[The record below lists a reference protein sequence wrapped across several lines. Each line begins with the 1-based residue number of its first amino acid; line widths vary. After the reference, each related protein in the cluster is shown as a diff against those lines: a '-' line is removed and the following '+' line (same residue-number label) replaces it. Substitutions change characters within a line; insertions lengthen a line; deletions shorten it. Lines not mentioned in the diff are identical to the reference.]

1 MAVSAT
7 DEAKISTASK
17 SARQRDIFWV
27 FVKIGLLSFGGPAGQ
42 IALMHR
48 ILVDEKEWLDEQSF
62 LNALNFCMLL
72 PGPEAM
78 QLATFAGWR
87 LRGISGGLIA
97 GGLFVLPG
105 AVVMLILSI
114 SYVAFS
120 GTSMLSGIF
129 LGVKAAILVVVV
141 QALITLSRRALTQ
154 TQHYVISGAAFVG
167 LFFLNLSY
175 PVIVIASGVYGAFFL
190 SAYHKGPQILSPEG
204 AHHIPELSAF
214 SIGRFA
220 ITLGVG
226 LCLWLC
232 PLVIVFWGIGVPF
245 LAELGWFFS
254 KLALVTFG
262 GAYAVLAY
270 MAQDV
275 VGAYGWLNPAQ
286 VLDGLGLAETTPG
299 PLILVTQFVAFVAGF
314 QQGGYALALMAVS
327 LGLWVTFVPCFL
339 WIFLGAPYV
348 QRLSSQPR
356 LWGAL
361 GAVTAAVVGVILNLS
376 VWFALQVSFETVLEL
391 RMGLLTFWVPQLAS
405 VDLRVIV
412 IATLSAILIWRF
424 KLALGWVLMGAAGFG
439 LLFDLLF

>member
-17 SARQRDIFWV
+17 SARLRDIFWV

-120 GTSMLSGIF
+120 GTSILSGIF

-190 SAYHKGPQILSPEG
+190 SAYHEGPQILSPEG
-204 AHHIPELSAF
+204 AQIPQLSAF
-214 SIGRFA
+214 SFGRFA
-220 ITLGVG
+220 ITFGVG

>member
-17 SARQRDIFWV
+17 SARLMDIFWV

-105 AVVMLILSI
+105 ALVMLILSI

-120 GTSMLSGIF
+120 GTSILSGIF

-190 SAYHKGPQILSPEG
+190 SAYHEGPQILSPEG
-204 AHHIPELSAF
+204 AEIPQLSAF
-214 SIGRFA
+214 SFGRFV
-220 ITLGVG
+220 ITFGVG

-314 QQGGYALALMAVS
+314 QQGGYALALMAVL

-348 QRLSSQPR
+348 QRLSSQPT

-424 KLALGWVLMGAAGFG
+424 KLALGWVLMGAAGVG

>member
-17 SARQRDIFWV
+17 SARLRDIFWV

-167 LFFLNLSY
+167 LFFLNLPY

-190 SAYHKGPQILSPEG
+190 SAYHEGPQILSPEG
-204 AHHIPELSAF
+204 AQIPQLSAF
-214 SIGRFA
+214 SFGRFA
-220 ITLGVG
+220 ITFGVG

>member
-1 MAVSAT
+1 MAFSAT

-17 SARQRDIFWV
+17 SARLRDIFWV

-120 GTSMLSGIF
+120 GTSILSGIF

-190 SAYHKGPQILSPEG
+190 SAYHEGPQILSPEG
-204 AHHIPELSAF
+204 AEIPQLSAF
-214 SIGRFA
+214 SFGRFA
-220 ITLGVG
+220 ITFGVG

-314 QQGGYALALMAVS
+314 QQGGYALALMAVL

-348 QRLSSQPR
+348 QRLSSQPT

-424 KLALGWVLMGAAGFG
+424 KLALGWVLMGAAGVG

>member
-17 SARQRDIFWV
+17 SARLRDIFWV

-120 GTSMLSGIF
+120 GTSILSGIF

-190 SAYHKGPQILSPEG
+190 SAYHEGPQILSPEG
-204 AHHIPELSAF
+204 AEIPQLSAF
-214 SIGRFA
+214 SFGRFA
-220 ITLGVG
+220 ITFGVG

-232 PLVIVFWGIGVPF
+232 PLVIVFWGIGAPF

-424 KLALGWVLMGAAGFG
+424 KLALGWVLMGAAGVG

>member
-17 SARQRDIFWV
+17 SARLRDIFWV

-167 LFFLNLSY
+167 LFFFNLSY

-204 AHHIPELSAF
+204 AQIPQLSAF
-214 SIGRFA
+214 SFGRFA

-270 MAQDV
+270 MAQNV

-314 QQGGYALALMAVS
+314 QQGGYALALIAVS

-391 RMGLLTFWVPQLAS
+391 RMGLLTFWVPQLVS

-424 KLALGWVLMGAAGFG
+424 KLALGWVLMGAAGVG

>member
-17 SARQRDIFWV
+17 SARLRDIFWV

-114 SYVAFS
+114 GYVAFS

-167 LFFLNLSY
+167 LFFFNLSY

-190 SAYHKGPQILSPEG
+190 SAYHKAPQILSPEG
-204 AHHIPELSAF
+204 AQIPQLSAF
-214 SIGRFA
+214 SFGRFA
-220 ITLGVG
+220 ITFGVG

-439 LLFDLLF
+439 LLFDLLV

>member
-17 SARQRDIFWV
+17 SARLRDIFWV

-105 AVVMLILSI
+105 AAVMLILSI

-141 QALITLSRRALTQ
+141 QALITVSRRALTQ

-175 PVIVIASGVYGAFFL
+175 PVIVIASGLYGAFFL
-190 SAYHKGPQILSPEG
+190 SAYHKRPQILSPEG
-204 AHHIPELSAF
+204 AHIPELSAF
-214 SIGRFA
+214 SLGRFA

-232 PLVIVFWGIGVPF
+232 PLVIVFWGIGAPF

-275 VGAYGWLNPAQ
+275 VGAYGWLSPAQ

-391 RMGLLTFWVPQLAS
+391 RMGHLTFWVPQLAS

-424 KLALGWVLMGAAGFG
+424 KLALGWVLMGAAGIG

>member
-204 AHHIPELSAF
+204 AQIPQLSAF
-214 SIGRFA
+214 SFGRFA

>member
-7 DEAKISTASK
+7 DEAKISTTSK
-17 SARQRDIFWV
+17 PARLRDIFWV

-87 LRGISGGLIA
+87 LRGVSGGLIA
-97 GGLFVLPG
+97 GSLFVMPG
-105 AVVMLILSI
+105 AVVMLALSI

-120 GTSMLSGIF
+120 GAPVLSGIF

-154 TQHYVISGAAFVG
+154 IQHYVISGAAFVG
-167 LFFLNLSY
+167 LFFLNLPY

-190 SAYHKGPQILSPEG
+190 SAYHKRPQILSPED
-204 AHHIPELSAF
+204 AQISELSAF
-214 SIGRFA
+214 SFGRFA
-220 ITLGVG
+220 IKLGVG

-232 PLVIVFWGIGVPF
+232 PLVIVFWGVGVPF

-339 WIFLGAPYV
+339 WIFLGAPYF

-391 RMGLLTFWVPQLAS
+391 HMGILTFWVPQLAS

-439 LLFDLLF
+439 LLFDLLV

>member
-17 SARQRDIFWV
+17 SARLRDIFWV

-105 AVVMLILSI
+105 ALVMLILSI

-167 LFFLNLSY
+167 LFFLNLPY

-190 SAYHKGPQILSPEG
+190 SAYHKRPQILSPEG
-204 AHHIPELSAF
+204 AHIPELSAF
-214 SIGRFA
+214 SLGRFA
-220 ITLGVG
+220 ITLGMG

-232 PLVIVFWGIGVPF
+232 PLVIVFWGIGAPF

-275 VGAYGWLNPAQ
+275 VGAYGWLSPAQ

-391 RMGLLTFWVPQLAS
+391 RMGHLTFWVPQLAS

-412 IATLSAILIWRF
+412 IATLSAILIWRL
-424 KLALGWVLMGAAGFG
+424 KLALGWVLMGAAGIG

>member
-17 SARQRDIFWV
+17 SARLRDIFWV

-120 GTSMLSGIF
+120 GTSILSGIF

-190 SAYHKGPQILSPEG
+190 SAYHEGPQILSPEG
-204 AHHIPELSAF
+204 AEIPQLSAF
-214 SIGRFA
+214 SFGRFA
-220 ITLGVG
+220 ITFGVG

>member
-17 SARQRDIFWV
+17 SARLRDIFWV

-120 GTSMLSGIF
+120 GTSILSGIF

-154 TQHYVISGAAFVG
+154 TQHYVIFGAAFVG

-190 SAYHKGPQILSPEG
+190 SAYHEGPQILSPEG
-204 AHHIPELSAF
+204 AEIPQLSAF
-214 SIGRFA
+214 SFGRFA
-220 ITLGVG
+220 ITFGVG

-232 PLVIVFWGIGVPF
+232 PLVIVLWGIGVPF

-314 QQGGYALALMAVS
+314 QQGGYALALMAVL

-424 KLALGWVLMGAAGFG
+424 KLALGWVLMGAAGVG

>member
-1 MAVSAT
+1 MAISAT

-17 SARQRDIFWV
+17 PARLRDIFWV
-27 FVKIGLLSFGGPAGQ
+27 FVRIGLLSFGGPAGQ

-87 LRGISGGLIA
+87 LRGVSGGLIA

-114 SYVAFS
+114 GYVAFS
-120 GTSMLSGIF
+120 GASMLSGIF

-154 TQHYVISGAAFVG
+154 TQHYVISGAAFIG

-190 SAYHKGPQILSPEG
+190 SAYHKRPQILSPEG
-204 AHHIPELSAF
+204 AHIPELSAF
-214 SIGRFA
+214 SFGRFA

-232 PLVIVFWGIGVPF
+232 PLVIVFWGIGTPF

-254 KLALVTFG
+254 KLALITFG

-314 QQGGYALALMAVS
+314 QQGGYALALIAVS

-405 VDLRVIV
+405 VDLRVIA
-412 IATLSAILIWRF
+412 IATLSAILIWRL

-439 LLFDLLF
+439 LLFDLLV

>member
-17 SARQRDIFWV
+17 SARLRDIFWV

-105 AVVMLILSI
+105 ALVMLILSI

-175 PVIVIASGVYGAFFL
+175 PVIVIASGLYGAFFL
-190 SAYHKGPQILSPEG
+190 SAYHKRPQILSPEG
-204 AHHIPELSAF
+204 AHIPEFSAF
-214 SIGRFA
+214 SFGRFA

-232 PLVIVFWGIGVPF
+232 PLVIVFWGIGAPF

-275 VGAYGWLNPAQ
+275 VGAYGWLSPAQ

-391 RMGLLTFWVPQLAS
+391 RMGHLTFWVPQLAS

-412 IATLSAILIWRF
+412 IATLSAILIWRL
-424 KLALGWVLMGAAGFG
+424 KLALGWVLLGAAGIG

>member
-17 SARQRDIFWV
+17 SARLRDIFWV

-105 AVVMLILSI
+105 ASVMLVLSI

-204 AHHIPELSAF
+204 AQIPQLSAF
-214 SIGRFA
+214 FFGRFA

-275 VGAYGWLNPAQ
+275 VGAYGWLSPAQ

-348 QRLSSQPR
+348 QRLSRQPR

-405 VDLRVIV
+405 VDLGVIA
-412 IATLSAILIWRF
+412 IATLSAILIWRL

>member
-17 SARQRDIFWV
+17 SARLRDIFWV

-105 AVVMLILSI
+105 AAVMLILSI

-204 AHHIPELSAF
+204 AHIPELSAF
-214 SIGRFA
+214 SFGRFA

>member
-17 SARQRDIFWV
+17 SARLRDIFWV

-105 AVVMLILSI
+105 AAVMLILSI

-175 PVIVIASGVYGAFFL
+175 PVIVIASGVYGAFIL

-204 AHHIPELSAF
+204 AQIPQLSAF
-214 SIGRFA
+214 SFGRFA

-232 PLVIVFWGIGVPF
+232 PLVIVFWGIGAPF

-275 VGAYGWLNPAQ
+275 VGAYGWLSPAQ

>member
-17 SARQRDIFWV
+17 SARLRDIFWV

-204 AHHIPELSAF
+204 AQIPQLSAF
-214 SIGRFA
+214 SFGRFA

>member
-17 SARQRDIFWV
+17 SARLRDIFWV

-105 AVVMLILSI
+105 AAVMLILSI

-204 AHHIPELSAF
+204 AQIPQLSAF
-214 SIGRFA
+214 SFGRFA
-220 ITLGVG
+220 ITLGAG

-348 QRLSSQPR
+348 QRLSGQPR

-361 GAVTAAVVGVILNLS
+361 GAVAAAVVGVILNLS

>member
-17 SARQRDIFWV
+17 SARLRDIFWV

-120 GTSMLSGIF
+120 GTSILSGIF

-190 SAYHKGPQILSPEG
+190 SAYHEGPQILSPEG
-204 AHHIPELSAF
+204 AQIPQLSAF
-214 SIGRFA
+214 SFGRFA
-220 ITLGVG
+220 ITFGVG

-314 QQGGYALALMAVS
+314 QQGGYALALMAVL

-348 QRLSSQPR
+348 QRLSSQPT

>member
-105 AVVMLILSI
+105 AAVMLILSI

-167 LFFLNLSY
+167 LFFLNLPY

-190 SAYHKGPQILSPEG
+190 SEYHKGPQILSPEG
-204 AHHIPELSAF
+204 AQIPQLSAF
-214 SIGRFA
+214 SFGRFA

-270 MAQDV
+270 MTQTVVETHGWISTAQMID
-275 VGAYGWLNPAQ
+275 A
-286 VLDGLGLAETTPG
+286 LGLAETTPG

>member
-1 MAVSAT
+1 
-7 DEAKISTASK
+7 
-17 SARQRDIFWV
+17 
-27 FVKIGLLSFGGPAGQ
+27 
-42 IALMHR
+42 
-48 ILVDEKEWLDEQSF
+48 
-62 LNALNFCMLL
+62 
-72 PGPEAM
+72 
-78 QLATFAGWR
+78 
-87 LRGISGGLIA
+87 
-97 GGLFVLPG
+97 
-105 AVVMLILSI
+105 
-114 SYVAFS
+114 VAFS
-120 GTSMLSGIF
+120 GTSILSGIF

-190 SAYHKGPQILSPEG
+190 SAYHEGPQILSPEG
-204 AHHIPELSAF
+204 AQIPQLSAF
-214 SIGRFA
+214 SFGRFA
-220 ITLGVG
+220 ITFGVG

-314 QQGGYALALMAVS
+314 QQGGYALALMAVL

-348 QRLSSQPR
+348 QRLSSQPT

-439 LLFDLLF
+439 LLFDLLV

>member
-17 SARQRDIFWV
+17 SARLRDIFWV

-105 AVVMLILSI
+105 AAVMLILSI

-204 AHHIPELSAF
+204 AQIPQLSAF
-214 SIGRFA
+214 SFGRFA

-232 PLVIVFWGIGVPF
+232 PLVILFWGIGVPF

>member
-17 SARQRDIFWV
+17 SARLRDIFWV

-120 GTSMLSGIF
+120 GTSILSGIF

-141 QALITLSRRALTQ
+141 QALITLSHRALTQ

-167 LFFLNLSY
+167 LFFLNLPY
-175 PVIVIASGVYGAFFL
+175 PVIVIASGVYGALFL
-190 SAYHKGPQILSPEG
+190 STYHKRPQILSPEG
-204 AHHIPELSAF
+204 AHIPQLSAF
-214 SIGRFA
+214 SFGRFA
-220 ITLGVG
+220 ITFGVG

-232 PLVIVFWGIGVPF
+232 PLVIVFWGIGAPF

-439 LLFDLLF
+439 LLFDLLV

>member
-17 SARQRDIFWV
+17 SARLRDIFWV

-120 GTSMLSGIF
+120 GTSILSGIF

-190 SAYHKGPQILSPEG
+190 SAYHEGPQILSPEG
-204 AHHIPELSAF
+204 AEIPQLSAF
-214 SIGRFA
+214 SFGRFA
-220 ITLGVG
+220 ITFGVG

-314 QQGGYALALMAVS
+314 QQGGYALALMAVL

-412 IATLSAILIWRF
+412 IATLSAILILRF
-424 KLALGWVLMGAAGFG
+424 KLALGWVLMVAAGVG

>member
-17 SARQRDIFWV
+17 SARLRDIFWV

-114 SYVAFS
+114 IYVAFS
-120 GTSMLSGIF
+120 GTSMLSGVF
-129 LGVKAAILVVVV
+129 WGVKAAILVVVV

-190 SAYHKGPQILSPEG
+190 SACHKGPQILSPEG
-204 AHHIPELSAF
+204 AQIPQLSAF
-214 SIGRFA
+214 SLGRFA

-314 QQGGYALALMAVS
+314 QQGGYALALMAVA

-361 GAVTAAVVGVILNLS
+361 SAVTAAVVGVILNLS

-405 VDLRVIV
+405 VDWRVIV

>member
-17 SARQRDIFWV
+17 SARLRDIFWV

-105 AVVMLILSI
+105 AAVMLILSI

-204 AHHIPELSAF
+204 AQILQLSAF
-214 SIGRFA
+214 SFGRFA
-220 ITLGVG
+220 ITLGAG

-361 GAVTAAVVGVILNLS
+361 GALTAAVVGVILNLS

-391 RMGLLTFWVPQLAS
+391 HMGILTFWVPQLAS

>member
-17 SARQRDIFWV
+17 SARLRDIFWV

-105 AVVMLILSI
+105 AAVMLILSI

-141 QALITLSRRALTQ
+141 QALISLSRRALTQ

-204 AHHIPELSAF
+204 AQIPQLSAF
-214 SIGRFA
+214 SFGRFA
-220 ITLGVG
+220 ITLGAG

>member
-7 DEAKISTASK
+7 DEAKISTVSK
-17 SARQRDIFWV
+17 SAWLRDIFWV

-167 LFFLNLSY
+167 LFFFNLSY

-204 AHHIPELSAF
+204 AQIPQLSAF
-214 SIGRFA
+214 SFRRFA

-314 QQGGYALALMAVS
+314 QQGGYALALIAVS

-339 WIFLGAPYV
+339 WVFLGAPYV

-405 VDLRVIV
+405 VDLRVII

-424 KLALGWVLMGAAGFG
+424 KLALGWVLMGAAGVG

>member
-7 DEAKISTASK
+7 DEAKISTVSK
-17 SARQRDIFWV
+17 SARLRDIFWV

-167 LFFLNLSY
+167 LFFFNLSY

-204 AHHIPELSAF
+204 AQIPQLSAF
-214 SIGRFA
+214 SFGRFA

-314 QQGGYALALMAVS
+314 QQGGYALALIAVS

-424 KLALGWVLMGAAGFG
+424 KLALGWVLMGAAGVG

>member
-17 SARQRDIFWV
+17 SARLRDIFWV

-120 GTSMLSGIF
+120 GTSILSGIF

-190 SAYHKGPQILSPEG
+190 SAYHEGPQILSPEG
-204 AHHIPELSAF
+204 AQIPQLSAF
-214 SIGRFA
+214 SFGRFA
-220 ITLGVG
+220 ITFGVG

-424 KLALGWVLMGAAGFG
+424 KLALGWVLMGAAGVG

>member
-17 SARQRDIFWV
+17 SARLRDIFWV

-114 SYVAFS
+114 GYVAFS
-120 GTSMLSGIF
+120 GTSILSGIF

-190 SAYHKGPQILSPEG
+190 SAYHEGPQILSPEG
-204 AHHIPELSAF
+204 AEIPQLSAF
-214 SIGRFA
+214 SFGRFA
-220 ITLGVG
+220 ITFGVG

-314 QQGGYALALMAVS
+314 QQGGYALALMAVL

-348 QRLSSQPR
+348 QRLSSQPT

-424 KLALGWVLMGAAGFG
+424 KLALGWVLMGAAGVG

>member
-1 MAVSAT
+1 
-7 DEAKISTASK
+7 
-17 SARQRDIFWV
+17 
-27 FVKIGLLSFGGPAGQ
+27 
-42 IALMHR
+42 
-48 ILVDEKEWLDEQSF
+48 
-62 LNALNFCMLL
+62 
-72 PGPEAM
+72 
-78 QLATFAGWR
+78 
-87 LRGISGGLIA
+87 
-97 GGLFVLPG
+97 
-105 AVVMLILSI
+105 
-114 SYVAFS
+114 
-120 GTSMLSGIF
+120 MLSGIF

-167 LFFLNLSY
+167 LFFLNLPY

-190 SAYHKGPQILSPEG
+190 SAYHKRPQILSPEG
-204 AHHIPELSAF
+204 AHIPQLSAF
-214 SIGRFA
+214 SLGRFA

-232 PLVIVFWGIGVPF
+232 PLVIVFWGIGAPF

-275 VGAYGWLNPAQ
+275 VGAYGWLSPAQ

-391 RMGLLTFWVPQLAS
+391 RMGHLTFWVPQLAS

-412 IATLSAILIWRF
+412 IATLSAILIWRL
-424 KLALGWVLMGAAGFG
+424 KLALGWVLMGAAGIG

>member
-7 DEAKISTASK
+7 DEAKISTVSK
-17 SARQRDIFWV
+17 SARLRDIFWV

-167 LFFLNLSY
+167 LFFFNLSY

-190 SAYHKGPQILSPEG
+190 SAYHKGPQMLSPEG
-204 AHHIPELSAF
+204 AQIPQLSAF
-214 SIGRFA
+214 SFRRFA

-314 QQGGYALALMAVS
+314 QQGGYALALIAVS

-424 KLALGWVLMGAAGFG
+424 KLALGWVLMGAAGVG

>member
-17 SARQRDIFWV
+17 SARLRDIFWV

-120 GTSMLSGIF
+120 GTSILSGIF

-190 SAYHKGPQILSPEG
+190 SAYHEGPQILSPEG
-204 AHHIPELSAF
+204 AEIPQLSAF
-214 SIGRFA
+214 SFGRFA
-220 ITLGVG
+220 ITFGVG

-412 IATLSAILIWRF
+412 IATLSAILILRF
-424 KLALGWVLMGAAGFG
+424 KLALGWVLMVAAGVG

>member
-17 SARQRDIFWV
+17 SARLRDIFWV

-48 ILVDEKEWLDEQSF
+48 ILVDEKKWLDEQSF
-62 LNALNFCMLL
+62 LHALNFCMLL

-105 AVVMLILSI
+105 AAVMLILSI

-120 GTSMLSGIF
+120 GGSMLSGIF

-167 LFFLNLSY
+167 LFFLNLPY

-190 SAYHKGPQILSPEG
+190 SAYHKRLQILSPEG
-204 AHHIPELSAF
+204 AQIPEFSAF
-214 SIGRFA
+214 SFGRFA
-220 ITLGVG
+220 ITLGLG

-232 PLVIVFWGIGVPF
+232 PLAIVFWGVGVPF

-314 QQGGYALALMAVS
+314 QKGGYALALMAVS

-339 WIFLGAPYV
+339 WIFLGAPYF
-348 QRLSSQPR
+348 QCLSSQPR

-376 VWFALQVSFETVLEL
+376 VWFALQVSFERVVEL
-391 RMGLLTFWVPQLAS
+391 RMGLLTFWLPQLAS
-405 VDLRVIV
+405 VDLRVIA

-439 LLFDLLF
+439 LLLDLLF

>member
-17 SARQRDIFWV
+17 SARLRDIFWV

-120 GTSMLSGIF
+120 GTSILSGIF

-154 TQHYVISGAAFVG
+154 TQHYVIFGAAFVG

-190 SAYHKGPQILSPEG
+190 SAYHEGPQILSPEG
-204 AHHIPELSAF
+204 AQIPQLSAF
-214 SIGRFA
+214 SFGRFA
-220 ITLGVG
+220 ITFGVG